1 MTKERIV
8 EELRE
13 IIYDYQ
19 DTMTKDTEQALK
31 NLIDMIEG
39 YTNDNKK

>member
-39 YTNDNKK
+39 DNK

>member
-31 NLIDMIEG
+31 NLIDMIER
-39 YTNDNKK
+39 DNK

>member
-39 YTNDNKK
+39 YTNDSKK